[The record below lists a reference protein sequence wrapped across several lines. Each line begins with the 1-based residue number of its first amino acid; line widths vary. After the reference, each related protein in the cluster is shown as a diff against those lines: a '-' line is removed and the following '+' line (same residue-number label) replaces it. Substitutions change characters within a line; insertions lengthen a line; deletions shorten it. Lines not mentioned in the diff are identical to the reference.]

1 MVKSRMVKTPMS
13 NSNWR
18 TIRHGLALACALL
31 LMAGCAGVPNST
43 DSRSRYAQSTAS
55 TQRPAS
61 TQTTAGGPPP
71 LTMAPVDP
79 PSTSPGT
86 VVPASYA
93 ASESPTTT
101 TAKPPAP
108 IGAPPNADT
117 PPTSSPAATKVS
129 IRGQDGYEGNET
141 LPGSNN
147 LMRYPM
153 PASGDTTTQQ
163 VQASGQ
169 NGTRVA
175 AQPAAPPAASGAAAA
190 SVVDNNEWL
199 SSPYLN
205 GNPQGDL
212 FPVDQLPGTAV
223 PIDVMVEEARTGRF
237 MFGAGVNSD
246 AGVTGQITIDE
257 RNFDLF
263 GFPRSFSDIWSGRA
277 WRGAGQGFRIEAM
290 PGNQVQRYLVSF
302 TEPYLFSTNVGLNVS
317 AYLFD
322 RGYFDWDENR
332 VGGRLGLS
340 YRLAPDLSVT
350 GSLRMEDVDISDPRV
365 LGVAELDEVI
375 GSNDLYTGRITLR
388 HDTRDMPFMPT
399 EGHLIEMSFEQAFG
413 EFDYPRGEVDYNR
426 YFLIRER
433 PDGSGRHV
441 LSASIGAG
449 FSGSDTPLFENY
461 FAGGFSTLR
470 GFSFRGASPVVNT
483 VTVGGQFRL
492 LGSFEYM
499 MPLTADD
506 MIRAVG
512 FVDYGTVEQEIALEG
527 DNFRVAPGFGFRIAV
542 PALGP
547 APLAFDFAFPVA
559 KAPTDDEQVFSFFFG
574 FQR

>member
-1 MVKSRMVKTPMS
+1 MVKTRMS
-13 NSNWR
+13 NSNWPA
-18 TIRHGLALACALL
+18 IRRGLGLACALL
-31 LMAGCAGVPNST
+31 IVSGCASVPNSSDPRFST
-43 DSRSRYAQSTAS
+43 TRRPENSPSQPTAALADQPTAS
-55 TQRPAS
+55 PS
-61 TQTTAGGPPP
+61 SIV
-71 LTMAPVDP
+71 PV
-79 PSTSPGT
+79 
-86 VVPASYA
+86 SYA
-93 ASESPTTT
+93 ATESPTTT

-108 IGAPPNADT
+108 TGPAAGSNV
-117 PPTSSPAATKVS
+117 PPTSSAAATKVS

-169 NGTRVA
+169 SGTRVA
-175 AQPAAPPAASGAAAA
+175 QQPAAPPLTGGAATAN
-190 SVVDNNEWL
+190 SVDNGQWL

-302 TEPYLFSTNVGLNVS
+302 TEPYLFSTNIGLNVS
-317 AYLFD
+317 GYLFD
-322 RGYFDWDENR
+322 RGYYDWDENR

-350 GSLRMEDVDISDPRV
+350 GALRMEDVDISDPRV
-365 LGVAELDEVI
+365 LGVQELDEVI

-470 GFSFRGASPVVNT
+470 GFSFRGASPVVDT

-499 MPLTADD
+499 LPLTADD

-512 FVDYGTVEQEIALEG
+512 FVDYGTVEQEITIQG
-527 DNFRVAPGFGFRIAV
+527 DNFRVAPGFGFRVAV